1 VDDAD
6 RVFKA
11 LADGTRRSMLD
22 ALHKHNGQTLSELC
36 ERFAMARQSAS
47 QHLELLEQ
55 ANLISTVRRGR
66 EKLHYLNPVPI
77 HELQARW
84 IHKFEDPRLDT
95 LRAIKQ
101 KAEKAMSTYEDHP
114 DRPTFVYVTYIESTA
129 EKVWAA
135 LTDADMTATYWGHSN
150 VSDWKVGSRWEHQ
163 RTDGSGVAD
172 CLGNVLESVRPTK
185 LVTTWEDPTADS
197 TVEPSKVT
205 FTIEQH
211 GAIVRLTVTHE
222 NLPDA
227 ANRDLA
233 ASGWAAVLSNLKSY
247 LETGHVLPETPWLMP

>member
-1 VDDAD
+1 MDNAD
-6 RVFKA
+6 QVFKA

-22 ALHKHNGQTLSELC
+22 ALHKHNGQTLRELC

-66 EKLHYLNPVPI
+66 EKLHYVNPVPI

-101 KAEKAMSTYEDHP
+101 KAENAMSTYE
-114 DRPTFVYVTYIESTA
+114 DRPTFVYVTYIESSA
-129 EKVWAA
+129 EKVWDA
-135 LTDADMTATYWGHSN
+135 LTDAGMTATYWGHSN

-163 RTDGSGVAD
+163 RTDGSGIAD
-172 CLGNVLESVRPTK
+172 TFGSVVESVRPTL
-185 LVTTWEDPTADS
+185 LVTTWEDPTAESPVD
-197 TVEPSKVT
+197 PSKVT
-205 FTIEQH
+205 FTVEQC

-233 ASGWAAVLSNLKSY
+233 ARGWSAVLSNLKSF